1 MTQKTDE
8 EKIEIKPKEKVS
20 DFDLEKELNDLER
33 PDMFKA
39 GLKYYIE
46 SKNLKCKSKKDFEKI
61 VKEYGELSIGG

>member
-1 MTQKTDE
+1 MAKKTE
-8 EKIEIKPKEKVS
+8 EKIETETKKVS
-20 DFDLEKELNDLER
+20 DFDLEKELTDLQR

-46 SKNLKCKSKKDFEKI
+46 INNLECKSKKDFDKI